1 MSLLRCSLLEA
12 RNLGRVLGIWPYL
25 ALCLWP
31 LFVKLQQPD
40 FFLSEEVPFYW
51 ASLESLL
58 LVGLGLLPLAMRLCQ
73 RSETEWMDGVSRD
86 PVSLTLVPWLAVV
99 MVGLPLCLATLL
111 SSYTVERI
119 MGGAADAWVYS
130 LALAMSGLHFLGLT
144 ASLSSLLLRIRVG
157 TPSLVFGWVAFL
169 ATAMHLFGPP
179 QNLPA
184 PDISSPGVWGLLS
197 TLCVTLGGLLFS
209 LSHSQ
214 HQLRS

>member
-58 LVGLGLLPLAMRLCQ
+58 LLGLGLLPLALRLCQ
-73 RSETEWMDGVSRD
+73 GSQTEWTDRVSRD

-99 MVGLPLCLATLL
+99 MVGLPLCLATLVT
-111 SSYTVERI
+111 SYTVERI
-119 MGGAADAWVYS
+119 YGGASSAWVYS
-130 LALAMSGLHFLGLT
+130 LDLAMSGLRFLILS

-157 TPSLVFGWVAFL
+157 TPSLVCGWIAFL
-169 ATAMHLFGPP
+169 ATAIHLFGPP
-179 QNLPA
+179 QDFPTSE
-184 PDISSPGVWGLLS
+184 ISSLSFWSLLS
-197 TLCVTLGGLLFS
+197 TICATLGGLMFS
-209 LSHSQ
+209 LTHSQ
-214 HQLRS
+214 HRLRS